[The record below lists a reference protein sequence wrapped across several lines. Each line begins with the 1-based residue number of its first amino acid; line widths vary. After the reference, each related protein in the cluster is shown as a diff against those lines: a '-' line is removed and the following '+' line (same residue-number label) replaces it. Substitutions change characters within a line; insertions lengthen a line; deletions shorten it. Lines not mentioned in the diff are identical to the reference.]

1 MSAAL
6 VGRVSWLT
14 GPLLFSC
21 PVNSESVLTEQ
32 FSHHGSGGAF
42 FCHVVAL
49 LDKMSQEELSVF
61 REAAK
66 LSRESH

>member
-6 VGRVSWLT
+6 VGRVGWLE

-21 PVNSESVLTEQ
+21 PVNSESVLAEQ
-32 FSHHGSGGAF
+32 FSHRGSGCAF
-42 FCHVVAL
+42 LCRVVAL

-66 LSRESH
+66 RSQEPH